1 MKKRREYDKTD
12 IETMQAALKALP
24 KKERTQERLTAPDV
38 VKIMRA
44 EIRAALARG
53 YTLDEIVQALN
64 DRGNFDLKVPTV
76 RRYLTDVLKT
86 KKKGKSNA
94 IFGRFGNKNLGES
107 LGSSV
112 GNTGDVSRAVE
123 LPSAEDL

>member
-1 MKKRREYDKTD
+1 MKKRREYDQTD
-12 IETMQAALKALP
+12 IAKMQAALKALP

-38 VKIMRA
+38 VKVMRA

-76 RRYLTDVLKT
+76 RRYLADVSKT
-86 KKKGKSNA
+86 KKKGKSSA
-94 IFGRFGNKNLGES
+94 ISGRFGNKSLGES
-107 LGSSV
+107 TRSFV
-112 GNTGDVSRAVE
+112 GNAGDVSRAVE